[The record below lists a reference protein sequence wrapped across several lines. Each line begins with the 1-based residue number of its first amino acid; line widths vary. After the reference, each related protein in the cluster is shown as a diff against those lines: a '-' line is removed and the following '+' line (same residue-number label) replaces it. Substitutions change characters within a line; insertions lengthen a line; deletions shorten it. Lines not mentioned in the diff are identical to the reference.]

1 MYMGLFST
9 KNSGPTVAH
18 KLGKGFKQLGPG
30 LVTGAADDDPSGI
43 ATYSQAGAA
52 FGYQMLWMTLFMLP
66 MMIVIQEISG
76 RIGLVTGRGLSRVIA
91 EHYSRWLMYFAVL
104 CLVFAN
110 VVNIGADI
118 GGMAASAQLFID
130 VPFAWLTMFFTVAM
144 VLIQIFMP
152 YKRYSKILKYLSFS
166 LLAYIITAFVVTQP
180 WGDIVRY
187 TLMPRIE
194 LSAPFILMVV
204 AMLGTTISPYLFF
217 WEPSQEVEEEI
228 AHRRVGVNGGI
239 PKINENQVRNF
250 RRDNL
255 IGMMFSNATAFF
267 IIITAAATLHA
278 KGITDIP
285 NAAAAANALQPLVHS
300 FPYSG
305 QVAKALFAMGII
317 GTGLLAVPVLA
328 GSSAYA
334 ISEVLGIKEGL
345 FRRYKTARGFY
356 LAIIITTLLGLMINF
371 VNVDPM
377 EALVYSAVVNG
388 VLAVPLIFII
398 VRIGSNR
405 RIMGKYVSGK
415 LTTLIG
421 WITFVA
427 MFVAVLAMIFVK

>member
-1 MYMGLFST
+1 MALFSQ
-9 KNSGPTVAH
+9 KSHGPTVGR
-18 KLGKGFKQLGPG
+18 KLSRGFKQLGPG

-43 ATYSQAGAA
+43 ATYTQAGAA
-52 FGYQMLWMTLFMLP
+52 YGYQMLWMTLFMLP

-118 GGMAASAQLFID
+118 GGMAASAQLFVD
-130 VPFAWLTMFFTVAM
+130 LPFAWLTMFFTIAM

-180 WGDIVRY
+180 WGDILHHLLIPHFEM
-187 TLMPRIE
+187 T
-194 LSAPFILMVV
+194 APYILMLV

-228 AHRRVGVNGGI
+228 EHRRVGVNGGI
-239 PKINENQVRNF
+239 PKISENQIKSF

-255 IGMMFSNATAFF
+255 FGMMFSNATAFF
-267 IIITAAATLHA
+267 IIITAAATLHT

-285 NAAAAANALQPLVHS
+285 NAAAAANALQPLVNS

-305 QVAKALFAMGII
+305 QIAKALFAMGII

-345 FRRYKTARGFY
+345 FRKYKSARGFY

-371 VNVDPM
+371 VHIDPM
-377 EALVYSAVVNG
+377 KALVMAAVVNG

-405 RIMGKYVSGK
+405 KIMGKYTSNK
-415 LTTLIG
+415 LTTFIG
-421 WITFVA
+421 WVTFVA
-427 MFVAVLAMIFVK
+427 MLAATIAMLVVK

>member
-1 MYMGLFST
+1 MAIFNKKSKSPSVG
-9 KNSGPTVAH
+9 H
-18 KLGKGFKQLGPG
+18 KLSRGFKQLGPG

-43 ATYSQAGAA
+43 ATYTQAGAA
-52 FGYQMLWMTLFMLP
+52 YGYQMLWMTLFMLP

-118 GGMAASAQLFID
+118 GGMAAAAQLFVD
-130 VPFAWLTMFFTVAM
+130 LPFAWLTMFFTIGM

-166 LLAYIITAFVVTQP
+166 LLAYIVTAFVVTQP
-180 WGDIVRY
+180 WGDILHY
-187 TLMPRIE
+187 ILIPHFE
-194 LSAPFILMVV
+194 LSAPFILMLV

-228 AHRRVGVNGGI
+228 EHRRVGVNGGI
-239 PKINENQVRNF
+239 PKINEKQIRSF

-255 IGMMFSNATAFF
+255 FGMMFSNATAFF
-267 IIITAAATLHA
+267 IIITAAATLHT

-285 NAAAAANALQPLVHS
+285 NAAAAADALQPLVHS

-305 QVAKALFAMGII
+305 QIARALFAMGII

-345 FRRYKTARGFY
+345 FRKYKTARGFY
-356 LAIIITTLLGLMINF
+356 LAIIVTTLLGLMINF
-371 VNVDPM
+371 VHIDPM
-377 EALVYSAVVNG
+377 KALVLAAVVNG

-405 RIMGKYVSGK
+405 KIMGKYTSNR

-421 WITFVA
+421 WITFAA
-427 MFVAVLAMIFVK
+427 MFAASLAMILVR

>member
-1 MYMGLFST
+1 MAFIGKKS
-9 KNSGPTVAH
+9 KGPSVGH
-18 KLGKGFKQLGPG
+18 KLSRGFKQLGPG

-43 ATYSQAGAA
+43 ATYTQAGAA
-52 FGYQMLWMTLFMLP
+52 YGYQMLWMTLFMLP

-91 EHYSRWLMYFAVL
+91 EHYNRWLMYFAVL

-118 GGMAASAQLFID
+118 GGMAASAQLFVD
-130 VPFAWLTMFFTVAM
+130 LPFAWLTMFFTVAM

-180 WGDIVRY
+180 WGDILHYVL
-187 TLMPRIE
+187 TPHIE
-194 LSAPFILMVV
+194 MNAPFILMLV

-228 AHRRVGVNGGI
+228 EHRRVGVNGGI
-239 PKINENQVRNF
+239 PKINEKQIRSF

-255 IGMMFSNATAFF
+255 FGMMFSNATAFF
-267 IIITAAATLHA
+267 IMITAAATLHT

-285 NAAAAANALQPLVHS
+285 NAAAAANALQPLVNS
-300 FPYSG
+300 FPFSG
-305 QVAKALFAMGII
+305 QIAKALFAMGII

-345 FRRYKTARGFY
+345 FRKYKSARGFY
-356 LAIIITTLLGLMINF
+356 LAITITTLLGLMINF
-371 VNVDPM
+371 VNIDPM
-377 EALVYSAVVNG
+377 KALVMAAVVNG

-405 RIMGKYVSGK
+405 KIMGKYTSNK

-421 WITFVA
+421 WITFAA
-427 MFVAVLAMIFVK
+427 MLAASLAMILVK

>member
-1 MYMGLFST
+1 MMRFRKKS
-9 KNSGPTVAH
+9 NVTVGR
-18 KLGKGFKQLGPG
+18 KLSKGFHELGPG

-43 ATYSQAGAA
+43 ATYTQAGAS
-52 FGYQMLWMTLFMLP
+52 FGYQMVWMTLFMLP
-66 MMIVIQEISG
+66 MMITIQEISG

-110 VVNIGADI
+110 IVNIGADI
-118 GGMAASAQLFID
+118 GGMAAATQLFIPL
-130 VPFAWLTMFFTVAM
+130 PFAWLTLLFTLAM
-144 VLIQIFMP
+144 VLIQVYMP
-152 YKRYSKILKYLSFS
+152 YKSYSKVLKYLSFS

-180 WGDIVRY
+180 WDLIVRSV
-187 TLMPRIE
+187 LIPHIE
-194 LSAPFILMVV
+194 MTAPFILMLV

-228 AHRRVGVNGGI
+228 EHRRVGVNGGI
-239 PKINENQVRNF
+239 PKISEKQVRGF
-250 RRDNL
+250 RRDNF
-255 IGMMFSNATAFF
+255 IGMLFSNMTAFF

-278 KGITDIP
+278 NGITDIP
-285 NAAAAANALQPLVHS
+285 NAATAANALEPLVHS
-300 FPYSG
+300 FPFSG
-305 QVAKALFAMGII
+305 QIAKALFAMGII

-345 FRRYKTARGFY
+345 FRKYKTARGFY
-356 LAIIITTLLGLMINF
+356 LAIIIVTLLGLTVNF
-371 VNVDPM
+371 VDIDPM
-377 EALVYSAVVNG
+377 KALVYSAVVNG

-405 RIMGKYVSGK
+405 KIMGKYTSSK
-415 LTTLIG
+415 LTKLIG
-421 WITFVA
+421 WVTFVVMA
-427 MFVAVLAMIFVK
+427 AAVLAMIVVH

>member
-1 MYMGLFST
+1 MSVG
-9 KNSGPTVAH
+9 H
-18 KLGKGFKQLGPG
+18 KLSRGFKQLGPG

-43 ATYSQAGAA
+43 ATYTQAGAA
-52 FGYQMLWMTLFMLP
+52 YGYQMLWMTLFMLP
-66 MMIVIQEISG
+66 MMITIQEISG

-118 GGMAASAQLFID
+118 GGMAASAQLFVD
-130 VPFAWLTMFFTVAM
+130 LPFAWLTTFFTIAM

-180 WGDIVRY
+180 WGDILRHVLIPHFEM
-187 TLMPRIE
+187 T
-194 LSAPFILMVV
+194 APFILMLV

-228 AHRRVGVNGGI
+228 EHCRVGVNGGI
-239 PKINENQVRNF
+239 PKINEKQIRSF

-255 IGMMFSNATAFF
+255 FGMMFSNATAFF
-267 IIITAAATLHA
+267 IIITAAATLNA

-285 NAAAAANALQPLVHS
+285 NAAAAANALQPLVNS

-305 QVAKALFAMGII
+305 QIAKALFAMGII

-345 FRRYKTARGFY
+345 FRKYKTARGFY

-371 VNVDPM
+371 VNIDPM
-377 EALVYSAVVNG
+377 KALVLAAVVNG

-405 RIMGKYVSGK
+405 KIMGKYTSNK
-415 LTTLIG
+415 LTTFIG
-421 WITFVA
+421 WVTFAA
-427 MFVAVLAMIFVK
+427 MLLASLAMILVK

>member
-1 MYMGLFST
+1 MSLFKRKSKT
-9 KNSGPTVAH
+9 PLSH
-18 KLGKGFKQLGPG
+18 KLKRGFKQLGPG

-43 ATYSQAGAA
+43 ATYTQSGAA
-52 FGYQMLWMTLFMLP
+52 FGLGQIWMCLFMLP
-66 MMIVIQEISG
+66 MMVVVQEISG
-76 RIGLVTGRGLSRVIA
+76 RIGLVTGRGLSRVMA

-104 CLVFAN
+104 ALVFAN

-130 VPFAWLTMFFTVAM
+130 VPFAWLTMFFTIAIILLQV
-144 VLIQIFMP
+144 FMP
-152 YKRYSKILKYLSFS
+152 YKRYSKVLKYLSFS

-180 WGDIVRY
+180 WGEVFRSLIIPHFEFS
-187 TLMPRIE
+187 T
-194 LSAPFILMVV
+194 PFILMLV

-228 AHRRVGVNGGI
+228 QHRWVGVNGGI
-239 PKINENQVRNF
+239 PKINEKKVKSF

-267 IIITAAATLHA
+267 IILTAAATLHTR
-278 KGITDIP
+278 GITDIP
-285 NAAAAANALQPLVHS
+285 NAAAAANALEPLVHS
-300 FPYSG
+300 FPYAG
-305 QVAKALFAMGII
+305 QIAKAIFALGII
-317 GTGLLAVPVLA
+317 GTGLLAIPVLA

-356 LAIIITTLLGLMINF
+356 LAIVLVTLMGLMINF
-371 VNVDPM
+371 VNIDPM
-377 EALVYSAVVNG
+377 KALVYAAVVNG

-398 VRIGSNR
+398 VRIGSNKK
-405 RIMGKYVSGK
+405 IMGKYSSNK
-415 LTTLIG
+415 LTSFVG
-421 WITFVA
+421 WVTFA
-427 MFVAVLAMIFVK
+427 SMLAAVIAMILVR

>member
-1 MYMGLFST
+1 MAIFRKKSHSPSVG
-9 KNSGPTVAH
+9 H
-18 KLGKGFKQLGPG
+18 KLSRGFKQLGPG

-43 ATYSQAGAA
+43 ATYTQAGAS
-52 FGYQMLWMTLFMLP
+52 FGYQMVWMTLFMLP
-66 MMIVIQEISG
+66 MMITIQEISG

-110 VVNIGADI
+110 IVNIGADI
-118 GGMAASAQLFID
+118 GGMAAATQLFIPL
-130 VPFAWLTMFFTVAM
+130 PFAWLTLFFTLAM
-144 VLIQIFMP
+144 VLIQIYMP
-152 YKRYSKILKYLSFS
+152 YKSYSKVLKYLSFS

-180 WGDIVRY
+180 WDVIIRSI
-187 TLMPRIE
+187 LIPHIE
-194 LSAPFILMVV
+194 MTAPFILMLV

-228 AHRRVGVNGGI
+228 EHRRVGVNGGI
-239 PKINENQVRNF
+239 PKISEKQVRGF
-250 RRDNL
+250 RRDNF
-255 IGMMFSNATAFF
+255 IGMLFSNMTAFF
-267 IIITAAATLHA
+267 IIITAAATLHTQ
-278 KGITDIP
+278 GITDIP
-285 NAAAAANALQPLVHS
+285 NAATAANALEPLVHS

-305 QVAKALFAMGII
+305 QIAKALFAMGII

-345 FRRYKTARGFY
+345 FRKYKTARGFY
-356 LAIIITTLLGLMINF
+356 LAIIIVTLLGLTINF
-371 VNVDPM
+371 VDIDPM
-377 EALVYSAVVNG
+377 KALIYSAVVNG

-405 RIMGKYVSGK
+405 KIMGKYTSGK
-415 LTTLIG
+415 LTTLVG
-421 WITFVA
+421 WVTFVTMSA
-427 MFVAVLAMIFVK
+427 AVLAMILVK

>member
-204 AMLGTTISPYLFF
+204 AMLGTTISSYLFF
-217 WEPSQEVEEEI
+217 WEARQEVEEEI

-239 PKINENQVRNF
+239 PKINENQVRNI

>member
-1 MYMGLFST
+1 MALSFGR
-9 KNSGPTVAH
+9 KSGPTVGAR
-18 KLGKGFKQLGPG
+18 LSKGFKQLGPG

-43 ATYSQAGAA
+43 ATYTQAGAS
-52 FGYQMLWMTLFMLP
+52 FGYSMLWMTVFMLP
-66 MMIVIQEISG
+66 MMVVIQEISG

-118 GGMAASAQLFID
+118 GGMAAATQLFIPL
-130 VPFAWLTMFFTVAM
+130 PFAWLTLFFTLAM
-144 VLIQIFMP
+144 VLIQIYMP
-152 YKRYSKILKYLSFS
+152 YKTYSKVLKYLSFS
-166 LLAYIITAFVVTQP
+166 LLAYIVTAFVVTQP
-180 WGDIVRY
+180 WGLIIKSI
-187 TLMPRIE
+187 LMPHIE
-194 LSAPFILMVV
+194 FTAPFILMLV

-228 AHRRVGVNGGI
+228 EHRRVGVNGGI
-239 PKINENQVRNF
+239 PKINDHQVKSF
-250 RRDNL
+250 RRDNM
-255 IGMMFSNATAFF
+255 IGMLFSNMTAFF

-278 KGITDIP
+278 HGISDIP
-285 NAAAAANALQPLVHS
+285 NAATAANALQPLVHS
-300 FPYSG
+300 FPHSG
-305 QVAKALFAMGII
+305 QIAKALFAMGII

-356 LAIIITTLLGLMINF
+356 LAIIIVTLLGLMINF

-377 EALVYSAVVNG
+377 KALVMAAVVNG

-398 VRIGSNR
+398 VRIGSNA
-405 RIMGKYVSGK
+405 RIMGKYKSNK
-415 LTTLIG
+415 LTSLVG
-421 WITFVA
+421 WITFVV
-427 MFVAVLAMIFVK
+427 MLAATITMVVVT

>member
-1 MYMGLFST
+1 MALLGKRTS
-9 KNSGPTVAH
+9 PTVGRR
-18 KLGKGFKQLGPG
+18 LSKGFHQLGPG

-52 FGYQMLWMTLFMLP
+52 FGYQMAWALLYMLP
-66 MMIVIQEISG
+66 MMVVIQEISG

-91 EHYSRWLMYFAVL
+91 ENYSRWLMYFAVL

-118 GGMAASAQLFID
+118 GGMAAAAQLFIPL
-130 VPFAWLTMFFTVAM
+130 PFAWLTLLFTIAM
-144 VLIQIFMP
+144 VLIQVFMP
-152 YKRYSKILKYLSFS
+152 YKRYSQVLKYLSFS

-187 TLMPRIE
+187 VLIPQFQLT
-194 LSAPFILMVV
+194 APFILMLV

-228 AHRRVGVNGGI
+228 QHRRVGANGGL
-239 PKINENQVRNF
+239 PKIGPNQVRNF
-250 RRDNL
+250 RRDNF
-255 IGMMFSNATAFF
+255 IGMFFSNATAFF
-267 IIITAAATLHA
+267 ILITAAATLHA
-278 KGITDIP
+278 RGITNIP
-285 NAAAAANALQPLVHS
+285 NAAAAASALEPLVKT

-305 QVAKALFAMGII
+305 QIAKLIFTLGII

-345 FRRYKTARGFY
+345 FRRYKAARGFY
-356 LAIIITTLLGLMINF
+356 MSIIIVTLLGLTINF
-371 VNVDPM
+371 VKIDPM
-377 EALVYSAVVNG
+377 QALVYAAVVNG

-398 VRIGSNR
+398 LRIGSNR
-405 RIMGKYVSGK
+405 KIMGKYTNGK
-415 LTTLIG
+415 LTNLIG
-421 WITFVA
+421 WFTFVA
-427 MFVAVLAMIFVK
+427 MSIAVIAMIVVH